1 MHWSFIGTL
10 TYVEYCYFLR
20 ISLVFMDGL
29 FIVVVAIIIVVVIFD
44 EDSSNFGG
52 FGSLLIKTS
61 ASAIINIFF
70 STYTSLAVNIKSVCF
85 CSHTV
90 MAVSPDTDTVSVI
103 TV

>member
-1 MHWSFIGTL
+1 
-10 TYVEYCYFLR
+10 
-20 ISLVFMDGL
+20 MDGL

-61 ASAIINIFF
+61 ASAMINIFF